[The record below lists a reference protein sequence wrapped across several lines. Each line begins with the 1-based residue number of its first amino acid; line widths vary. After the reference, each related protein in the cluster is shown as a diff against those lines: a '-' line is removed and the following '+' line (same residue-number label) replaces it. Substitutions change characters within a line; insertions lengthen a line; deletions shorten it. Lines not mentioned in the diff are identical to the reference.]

1 MNRPNKLN
9 PFGNSNQNNIEELKK
24 KLKEEQ
30 NNNKI
35 LHDIINKLKKEKND
49 IKNNLENE
57 IKKLKEKIKILE
69 KEIQDK
75 NNEIQNCILK
85 IQNINENKNQIVTN
99 EIKEQNFKLL
109 FNTQENQDI
118 QNYKITCNNTDLFV
132 RLEEKLYNEFPKYRN
147 YQTYFKNNSSTILRF
162 KTLEENQIQNNSK
175 IFLLID
181 ENK

>member
-35 LHDIINKLKKEKND
+35 LHDIINKLKKEKNG

-75 NNEIQNCILK
+75 NNEIQNSILK

-118 QNYKITCNNTDLFV
+118 QNYEISCNNTDLFV

-147 YQTYFKNNSSTILRF
+147 YQTYFRNNSNLIFRF
-162 KTLEENQIQNNSK
+162 KTLEENQIQNNDK
-175 IFLLID
+175 IVLFID

>member
-118 QNYKITCNNTDLFV
+118 QNYEITCNNTDLFV

-147 YQTYFKNNSSTILRF
+147 YQTYFKNNSNSILRF